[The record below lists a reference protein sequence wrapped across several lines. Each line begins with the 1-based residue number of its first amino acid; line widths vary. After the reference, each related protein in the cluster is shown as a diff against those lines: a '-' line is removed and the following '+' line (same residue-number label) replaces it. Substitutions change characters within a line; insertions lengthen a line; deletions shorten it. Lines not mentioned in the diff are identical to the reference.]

1 MGPVMDRPGVRVTGP
16 SMKVLFTPI
25 EARVAL
31 AVALETSEI
40 RLIDSAAGLIIS
52 FGSVMQ

>member
-1 MGPVMDRPGVRVTGP
+1 
-16 SMKVLFTPI
+16 MKVLFTPI
-25 EARVAL
+25 EVRVAL

-40 RLIDSAAGLIIS
+40 RSIDSAAALIIS